1 MLLWRH
7 WTALLW
13 STKKLELD
21 VLVESSVLREQITFK
36 PDQNKGEGSVVFLQN
51 ISRY

>member
-1 MLLWRH
+1 MLLSRCS
-7 WTALLW
+7 

-36 PDQNKGEGSVVFLQN
+36 ADQNKGEGSVVFLQN